1 MNEFQLETAFK
12 DLNLGQNFSA
22 AKNSLRNFKEKI
34 DEFKSLKSDDLFLQE
49 YFARLRNEIDTERE
63 AVQLRT
69 EHYYSRLID
78 EANQLEAECREQS
91 DDKKNSADN
100 VAKQFEEKFKRFRDD
115 LDQMRID
122 FDSWEKIR
130 KDSNYQIKKLN
141 DSIQSFKS
149 DLLMNKVY
157 VFESKGVNVEV
168 AKIVSTKPLIEKG
181 TLITLT

>member
-69 EHYYSRLID
+69 ECYYSMAQQRL
-78 EANQLEAECREQS
+78 ASPRLAET
-91 DDKKNSADN
+91 
-100 VAKQFEEKFKRFRDD
+100 
-115 LDQMRID
+115 
-122 FDSWEKIR
+122 
-130 KDSNYQIKKLN
+130 Y
-141 DSIQSFKS
+141 
-149 DLLMNKVY
+149 Y
-157 VFESKGVNVEV
+157 HH
-168 AKIVSTKPLIEKG
+168 PHHLINRRQN
-181 TLITLT
+181 LC